1 MPKYKILYHMAI
13 EFNGHTIYR
22 IEANRNFADVKA
34 GDLGGYIE
42 SENLSD
48 EGDCWIY
55 NDAIVCDSAKVK
67 DNAKVYGNARVVDGA
82 LISERASIWTRFD

>member
-1 MPKYKILYHMAI
+1 MPKYKILYHTAI

-42 SENLSD
+42 STENLSD
-48 EGDCWIY
+48 EGDCWI
-55 NDAIVCDSAKVK
+55 
-67 DNAKVYGNARVVDGA
+67 
-82 LISERASIWTRFD
+82 